1 MAGEQE
7 EELQEDGSIN
17 IFYKTN
23 TSSSGS
29 SITANGGK
37 ASRGL
42 HGTAGQATGGG
53 AGGQGTVTKGSIL
66 TGEFKAE

>member
-1 MAGEQE
+1 MVGEQE

-29 SITANGGK
+29 SIIANGGK
-37 ASRGL
+37 ASNGL
-42 HGTAGQATGGG
+42 VGSGQSAGGG
-53 AGGQGTVTKGSIL
+53 AGGRGTVTKGSIS